1 VWAVFGCACRS
12 NRQTA
17 KIYRDEQT
25 RPICPRSAT
34 GRRPDAGDDRGQSN
48 AGGRGPGRAR
58 SEFLTPAICEFI
70 IPSPTPTTGT
80 QCARPGGGRRLV
92 SSTWVELRRSPKISE
107 DLLRSPCDRGEAR
120 AIDLCEYV
128 LRPGHVADAR
138 AEGRAVRTELDLCL
152 ARTSD
157 EHPRGFSVEIQR
169 AQVVREGTAAAAAG
183 GAVGVL
189 RIVER
194 SRERSCWPLL
204 VPDEGGNQRSS
215 VPITRQSRGHSS
227 YVMKEAIS
235 AHQYQ
240 SRGNLEVT
248 PRT

>member
-1 VWAVFGCACRS
+1 M
-12 NRQTA
+12 N
-17 KIYRDEQT
+17 KPDL
-25 RPICPRSAT
+25 CPRSAT
-34 GRRPDAGDDRGQSN
+34 GEATGRRGRQRTVKRRRTGAGPGAIRILDARDLRIHNSVSNPDDRN
-48 AGGRGPGRAR
+48 PVRTA
-58 SEFLTPAICEFI
+58 
-70 IPSPTPTTGT
+70 
-80 QCARPGGGRRLV
+80 
-92 SSTWVELRRSPKISE
+92 WRRSSVSFVNVGRTTKISE

-227 YVMKEAIS
+227 YLMKEAIG